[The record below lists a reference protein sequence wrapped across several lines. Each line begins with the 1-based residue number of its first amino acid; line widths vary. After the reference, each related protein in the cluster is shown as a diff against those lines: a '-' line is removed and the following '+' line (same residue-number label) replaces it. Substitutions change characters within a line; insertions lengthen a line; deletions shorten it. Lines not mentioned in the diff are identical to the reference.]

1 MSEWKLVPVE
11 PTEQMLD
18 AMQESAL
25 VSFDAAIEAELNNGP
40 AVESLHRVVYRAMLA
55 AAPEAPSAE
64 PYCYIYEYDVGSVVH
79 REFHPHE
86 YNGRKPSRTVPL
98 YATPPEAPSA
108 EPCPYIRS
116 SAEGTH
122 WCSLAAQ
129 PAPSA
134 EPVAWMHHYADG
146 EDTTWAV
153 DGISDPLV
161 HCDTRWTWVGCSPLY
176 PTPPDHREAMRLALA
191 ALIELQHGHARTV
204 APGIQPVIDALRAA
218 LGESK

>member
-55 AAPEAPSAE
+55 AA
-64 PYCYIYEYDVGSVVH
+64 
-79 REFHPHE
+79 
-86 YNGRKPSRTVPL
+86 
-98 YATPPEAPSA
+98 PEAPSA